1 MEMSGLFATRLSGI
15 EKTGFCFQ
23 LRENMMSKSALIVGL
38 DIGTT
43 KICAVVGYVNSD
55 GEVEVVGIGT
65 SVSTGMRKGVV
76 VNIEQTVQSIRRA
89 IEDAELMAGCEIN
102 AVYAGIAGSHI
113 MSINSDGVI
122 AVKGGEV
129 SQRDIERAMDAART
143 MAIPADREVIHTLPQ
158 EFIVDNQ
165 RGIVDPLGMAG
176 VRLEVKVHIVT
187 GAVSSAQNIVRA
199 CNRASL
205 EVADLAL
212 ESLASAKA
220 VLTQEEREIGV
231 ALVDLGGGTTDIA
244 IFANDAIKHTAVLA
258 LGGQN
263 LSNDIAFGLRT
274 PMASAERIKIKYGC
288 CLGDLVRND
297 ELIEVPSVGGR
308 EPRRIS
314 RRVLADICEP
324 RMDEILRLV
333 DQIITRSGY
342 KDMLGAGIVLTGG
355 TALMEGCQELG
366 EEIFRRPT
374 RVGYPLRIGGLK
386 DVVNS
391 PKCSTAVGLLR
402 YGAEREQQG
411 QRKFVTHNESGMFE
425 GVLAK
430 MKKWF
435 MDIS

>member
-1 MEMSGLFATRLSGI
+1 
-15 EKTGFCFQ
+15 
-23 LRENMMSKSALIVGL
+23 MSKSALIVGL

-76 VNIEQTVQSIRRA
+76 VNIEQTVQSIRSA

-199 CNRASL
+199 CNRSRL

-333 DQIITRSGY
+333 DQIIARSGY

-402 YGAEREQQG
+402 YGAELEQQG

-435 MDIS
+435 MEIS